1 MPYARRDLLVLAA
14 HLGLG
19 GALVSVARSASAAAG
34 SPFLQFGYAPV
45 LDELTTGDLPV
56 RGEVPREIAGTYLR
70 NRPGLVKL
78 VMGVQK
84 TNKTGHFSLC
94 LSAVKPARVRFWGTC
109 GGLGPLARFA
119 AIDVL

>member
-19 GALVSVARSASAAAG
+19 GALAAVARNAEAAAA
-34 SPFLQFGYAPV
+34 SPFLQHGYAPV
-45 LDELTTGDLPV
+45 LDELATGDLPV

-70 NRPGLVKL
+70 NGPGLVKF

-94 LSAVKPARVRFWGTC
+94 LSAVKSARVRFR
-109 GGLGPLARFA
+109 GLAGDLG
-119 AIDVL
+119 